1 MIFKLICVGKLNS
14 KNSYQIIC
22 NEYKKRIKD
31 NLEIIEIKSDIT
43 QKSSRIKFEA
53 NKINEYLK
61 RDKDIFLLDTSGKN
75 YSSFAFSE
83 LFRKKKNNG
92 CKTITFVIG
101 GIYGLHETL
110 IKKFSS
116 ISSGEMTWPHGL
128 MRVLLLEQIYRA
140 QTILDG
146 HPYDK

>member
-53 NKINEYLK
+53 NKINDIKEVISS
-61 RDKDIFLLDTSGKN
+61 IFLVSDLTNNQRLKN
-75 YSSFAFSE
+75 
-83 LFRKKKNNG
+83 
-92 CKTITFVIG
+92 
-101 GIYGLHETL
+101 
-110 IKKFSS
+110 
-116 ISSGEMTWPHGL
+116 
-128 MRVLLLEQIYRA
+128 
-140 QTILDG
+140 
-146 HPYDK
+146 

>member
-116 ISSGEMTWPHGL
+116 ISFGEMTLPHGL
-128 MRVLLLEQIYRA
+128 MM
-140 QTILDG
+140 
-146 HPYDK
+146 